1 MIFFFFFK
9 QKPADEVRISDWSS
23 DVCSSDLLVEVHPDR
38 EARQVGVRS
47 RRTKGPPDRDTERL
61 GLTPVQRGED
71 GLAVV
76 EVLVRERLRD
86 AGLCREALHAH
97 RGDPPADDHSG
108 RGIEQLLATVVTSH
122 APPRRRPRAGGRDG
136 GQRRSRAREV
146 SSEESWRAPT
156 ATPGSSKG
164 RPQRPE
170 GGSGRGAGGGR
181 GGRGG
186 GRPGG

>member
-38 EARQVGVRS
+38 EARQVGVRR

-86 AGLCREALHAH
+86 AGLCREAD
-97 RGDPPADDHSG
+97 RKRVEEG
-108 RGIEQLLATVVTSH
+108 
-122 APPRRRPRAGGRDG
+122 PRVSVRVASGGR
-136 GQRRSRAREV
+136 RILN
-146 SSEESWRAPT
+146 
-156 ATPGSSKG
+156 KKNLH
-164 RPQRPE
+164 
-170 GGSGRGAGGGR
+170 
-181 GGRGG
+181 
-186 GRPGG
+186 